1 LALFGKI
8 GSLIGLPSAQQTVG
22 TLFGPAAG
30 QVAGTVSS
38 GISNLTANI
47 PVLGSGP
54 DQGPPTTAT
63 DMGTPSP
70 GVTPLPNPY
79 FSTIAD
85 VQTPMQ
91 SGTGVIGG
99 LTKLFPQLAKPAKN
113 LFPGL
118 VGGLGAGAVIDFVVD
133 QFGNPRRLIITR
145 KMQREVKE
153 LFMYLGGDLNAVAE
167 VYSRF
172 KGVSFSAD
180 NIFKILLKKFRN
192 DGPMV
197 TKAAV
202 RKTRRTIRKLDA
214 LQALYNDIR
223 PKAKPRTR
231 ARSMTASRVTQIK
244 N

>member
-1 LALFGKI
+1 LALFGSL
-8 GSLIGLPSAQQTVG
+8 GSFLGIPSAQQTFG
-22 TLFGPAAG
+22 TLFGDEFGKTAG
-30 QVAGTVSS
+30 QVST
-38 GISNLTANI
+38 GISDLTANI
-47 PVLGSGP
+47 PILGSGP
-54 DQGPPTTAT
+54 EKGPTSTGV
-63 DMGTPSP
+63 DMGAPQTAFPQRPSP
-70 GVTPLPNPY
+70 
-79 FSTIAD
+79 F
-85 VQTPMQ
+85 MQ
-91 SGTGVIGG
+91 
-99 LTKLFPQLAKPAKN
+99 TKLFPQLAKPAKN

-118 VGGLGAGAVIDFVVD
+118 VGGLGAGAVIDFVID